1 MEPVGMT
8 NACATVVVPNKSM
21 TIVTAHSAMLFRGGS
36 VPGVIFVALETFGID
51 DMGCPSIIACA
62 EKSRGYPAK
71 GAVSPR
77 YASFAANPRLR

>member
-36 VPGVIFVALETFGID
+36 VPGVIFVALETFG
-51 DMGCPSIIACA
+51 
-62 EKSRGYPAK
+62 
-71 GAVSPR
+71 VPR
-77 YASFAANPRLR
+77 